1 MRTTLRS
8 PVPRPLGLLAAL
20 LMAAPL
26 LLAACGGSSTATD
39 TPKAQATTGSAAT
52 TAPTSA
58 AAPTTAAAAATKPA
72 GSAAAPSGTTAPAAT
87 TASGTAAA
95 SAPAVANLTLP
106 ANSKRGAGGTLRLL
120 WWQAPTVLN
129 SQIAQGTKDYD
140 ASRLVEEPLATLT
153 NAAITPDVPVLAKE
167 IPSTQNGE
175 LAADGT
181 SVTWKLKDGVVWSDG
196 QPFTADDVVFTWKW
210 EMDPKN
216 GGTNITHY
224 DLIKDAVAV
233 DPTTVKITFNAAT
246 PVWYLPFV
254 GSQGAV
260 LPQHILKDCPVVAQC
275 AFNQK
280 PIGTGPFV
288 VTDFASGDHVS
299 YVANDKFR
307 EPNAPYFAKI
317 DLKGGGDAVTAVKA
331 VQTGQEDYAWNPQVE
346 PAILKQFQDSGNT
359 LEVIKGASVEKIYV
373 NFADPSKEVN
383 GEKSSPQSKSPF
395 WQDKNVRQALALAID
410 RKAMAE
416 NLYGAAGN
424 ATNTII
430 PTIWEGLPWQY
441 DPKQANSL
449 LDAAGWKMGS
459 DGIREKDGVKF
470 SITFRTSV
478 NAVRDKESQLIK
490 NNLKAI
496 GISVDLRPV
505 DAGVFFGLP
514 DNPDNL
520 ARFETDLEMY
530 TNGAA
535 FPDTQSLQAAYTSDQ
550 IAQKSNGWKGTQVMR
565 WTNPQFD
572 QTIKEMTTT
581 LDPAKRIDLFKK
593 ADSILMGDYAVIPLV
608 ARAGL
613 ACYTKGLTGVNLT
626 SWDSDLWNTAHW
638 TKP

>member
-20 LMAAPL
+20 CMAVPL
-26 LLAACGGSSTATD
+26 LLAACGGSTATD
-39 TPKAQATTGSAAT
+39 TPKAQATTGGAPASAT
-52 TAPTSA
+52 
-58 AAPTTAAAAATKPA
+58 APTTAAAVATTPA
-72 GSAAAPSGTTAPAAT
+72 GSAVAPSGTTAPAAT
-87 TASGTAAA
+87 TASGTAAAA

-441 DPKQANSL
+441 DPKQANTL

-505 DAGVFFGLP
+505 DSGVFFGLP

-530 TNGAA
+530 TNGAS
-535 FPDTQSLQAAYTSDQ
+535 FPDVQSLQATYTSDQ

-581 LDPAKRIDLFKK
+581 LDPAKRLDLFKK

>member
-20 LMAAPL
+20 CMAVPL
-26 LLAACGGSSTATD
+26 LLAACGGSTATD
-39 TPKAQATTGSAAT
+39 TPKAQATTGG
-52 TAPTSA
+52 APASA
-58 AAPTTAAAAATKPA
+58 AAPTTAAAAATTPA
-72 GSAAAPSGTTAPAAT
+72 GSAVAPSGTTAPAAT
-87 TASGTAAA
+87 TASGTAAAA

-441 DPKQANSL
+441 DPKQANTL

-505 DAGVFFGLP
+505 DSGVFFGLP

-530 TNGAA
+530 TNGAS
-535 FPDTQSLQAAYTSDQ
+535 FPDVQSLQATYTSDQ

-581 LDPAKRIDLFKK
+581 LDPAKRLDLFKK

>member
-20 LMAAPL
+20 CMAVPL
-26 LLAACGGSSTATD
+26 LLAACGGSTATD
-39 TPKAQATTGSAAT
+39 TPKAQATTGG
-52 TAPTSA
+52 APASA
-58 AAPTTAAAAATKPA
+58 AAPTTAAAVATTPA
-72 GSAAAPSGTTAPAAT
+72 GSAVAPSGTTAPAAT
-87 TASGTAAA
+87 TASGTAAAA

-441 DPKQANSL
+441 DPKQANTL

-505 DAGVFFGLP
+505 DSGVFFGLP

-530 TNGAA
+530 TNGAS
-535 FPDTQSLQAAYTSDQ
+535 FPDVQSLQATYTSDQ

-581 LDPAKRIDLFKK
+581 LDPAKRLDLFKK

>member
-20 LMAAPL
+20 LMAVPL
-26 LLAACGGSSTATD
+26 LLTACGGSTATD
-39 TPKAQATTGSAAT
+39 TPKAQATTGG
-52 TAPTSA
+52 APASA
-58 AAPTTAAAAATKPA
+58 AAPTTAAAAATTPA
-72 GSAAAPSGTTAPAAT
+72 GSAVAPSGTTAPAAT

-95 SAPAVANLTLP
+95 ASAPAVANLTLP
-106 ANSKRGAGGTLRLL
+106 ADSKRGAGGTLRLL

-216 GGTNITHY
+216 GGTNVTHY

-254 GSQGAV
+254 GSEGAV

-288 VTDFASGDHVS
+288 VTDFAPGDHVS

-346 PAILKQFQDSGNT
+346 PSILKQFQDSGNT

-416 NLYGAAGN
+416 NLYGPAGN

-496 GISVDLRPV
+496 GINVDLRPV
-505 DAGVFFGLP
+505 DSGVFFGLP

-530 TNGAA
+530 TNGAS
-535 FPDTQSLQAAYTSDQ
+535 FPDVQSLQATYTSDQ

-565 WTNPQFD
+565 WTNPQYD

-581 LDPAKRIDLFKK
+581 LDPAKRLDLFKK
-593 ADSILMGDYAVIPLV
+593 ADSILMGDYAVVPLV

-613 ACYTKGLTGVNLT
+613 ACYAKGLTGVNLT

>member
-20 LMAAPL
+20 CMAVPL
-26 LLAACGGSSTATD
+26 LLAACGGSTATD
-39 TPKAQATTGSAAT
+39 TPKAQATTGG
-52 TAPTSA
+52 APASA
-58 AAPTTAAAAATKPA
+58 AAPTTAAAAATTPA
-72 GSAAAPSGTTAPAAT
+72 GSAVAPSGTTAPAAT
-87 TASGTAAA
+87 TASGTAAAA

-224 DLIKDAVAV
+224 DLIKDAGAV

-441 DPKQANSL
+441 DPKQANTL

-505 DAGVFFGLP
+505 DSGVFFGLP

-530 TNGAA
+530 TNGAS
-535 FPDTQSLQAAYTSDQ
+535 FPDVQSLQATYTSDQ

-581 LDPAKRIDLFKK
+581 LDPAKRLDLFKK